1 MVPPVQLTL
10 AGVTHGTWP
19 PGSAAPG
26 SPSSQALPGVLLL
39 SLGPCEGR
47 ETVLEAKYNHS
58 RMEGCVDGG
67 LWGRRGTG
75 VAVG

>member
-1 MVPPVQLTL
+1 ME
-10 AGVTHGTWP
+10 
-19 PGSAAPG
+19 PGPSALLLEPG
-26 SPSSQALPGVLLL
+26 SPSSRALPAALPL